1 MKYAIGVDV
10 GGTKTT
16 AAVLSE
22 SGELIGDIYK
32 GATHADH
39 STSDVEQNI
48 AEPIQRALENAAVP
62 IGDIL
67 GIGMGLPGPLDA
79 KAGILLTPNNLPS
92 LHHYPVRERMEKR
105 FDLPVKIDNDA
116 NVFALGEAI
125 FGQGRGSTVLIGL
138 TLGTGFGCGIVINQ
152 KIFEGATGT
161 AGEIWLSPYGDSMFE
176 EYISGRGLARIY
188 EKYSGEKV
196 IGPEIESRA
205 RLGQE
210 TAIQTWEKFGR
221 HLGIII
227 SHMVNFLDPDVVVI
241 GGSISHAF
249 DLFVSSLR
257 EALFKNINPR
267 PAEHVA
273 VFQSKLGEQAAMFG
287 AAGLVFSDRRQK

>member
-1 MKYAIGVDV
+1 MKYAMGVDV

-16 AAVLSE
+16 AALISE
-22 SGELIGDIYK
+22 TGELIGDIYK
-32 GATHADH
+32 GPTRADR
-39 STSDVEQNI
+39 STQEVEQNI
-48 AEPIQRALENAAVP
+48 ADPIRQALENADIP
-62 IGDIL
+62 PEDIL

-79 KAGILLTPNNLPS
+79 KAGLLLTPNNLPS
-92 LHHYPVRERMEKR
+92 LHNYPVQKRMEQR
-105 FDLPVKIDNDA
+105 FGLPVKIDNDA

-125 FGQGRGSTVLIGL
+125 FGHGRGSNILIGL
-138 TLGTGFGCGIVINQ
+138 TLGTGFGCGIVIDQ

-176 EYISGRGLARIY
+176 EYISGRGLARMY
-188 EKYSGEKV
+188 EKYSGERV

-210 TAIQTWEKFGR
+210 AAIQAWEEFGR

-227 SHMVNFLDPDVVVI
+227 SHMVNFLDPDAVVI

-249 DLFVSSLR
+249 DLFGSSLR
-257 EALFKNINPR
+257 KALFENINPR
-267 PAEHVA
+267 PAEHVKI
-273 VFQSKLGEQAAMFG
+273 FQSKLGEQAAMFG
-287 AAGLVFSDRRQK
+287 AAGLVFSDRR

>member
-1 MKYAIGVDV
+1 MKFAVGVDV

-16 AAVLSE
+16 AALISE

-32 GATHADH
+32 GPTRADH
-39 STSDVEQNI
+39 STDEVEQNI
-48 AEPIQRALENAAVP
+48 SEPIQRALENAGVSA
-62 IGDIL
+62 GDIL

-79 KAGILLTPNNLPS
+79 KAGVLLTPNNLPS
-92 LHHYPVRERMEKR
+92 LHNYPVQERLEKR
-105 FDLPVKIDNDA
+105 FGLPVKINNDA

-125 FGQGRGSTVLIGL
+125 FGHGRGSTVLIGL
-138 TLGTGFGCGIVINQ
+138 TLGTGFGCGIVIDR

-210 TAIQTWEKFGR
+210 SAIRTWEEFGR
-221 HLGIII
+221 HLGVII
-227 SHMVNFLDPDVVVI
+227 SHMVNFLDPDAVVI
-241 GGSISHAF
+241 GGSISRAF
-249 DLFVSSLR
+249 DLFVSTLR
-257 EALFKNINPR
+257 EALFKNINPM
-267 PAEHVA
+267 PAGHVKIL
-273 VFQSKLGEQAAMFG
+273 QSKLGEQAAMFG
-287 AAGLVFSDRRQK
+287 AAGLVLSDRK